1 MQATRH
7 KKILEEVGKLNQ
19 AEQFR
24 LLEQIVV
31 LIRDKTTMKTRRSIL
46 EIQGMGKD
54 VWKNIDA
61 QKYVDKERDSWNG

>member
-7 KKILEEVGKLNQ
+7 KKILEEVEKLNH
-19 AEQFR
+19 AEQLR
-24 LLEQIVV
+24 LLEQIAV
-31 LIRDKTTMKTRRSIL
+31 LIRNKTTIKTTRSIL